1 VSVDGAVMRHL
12 TQICERRASAATEAE
27 AVRCSRPASA
37 DQANA
42 RKISSAEGPEMT
54 ECRPGAGGANETQIT
69 AKLLNAASLETRPT
83 QRRPARST
91 GVPVAPASARSKH
104 VRRTAPLLAHSVA
117 PAVQL
122 YSQEIWCPGFQAG
135 KFGLR
140 TQAGKIEPSAS
151 IERSSI
157 IIRNLHSFCDLSPDR

>member
-122 YSQEIWCPGFQAG
+122 YSQDSVCRI
-135 KFGLR
+135 
-140 TQAGKIEPSAS
+140 
-151 IERSSI
+151 SSI
-157 IIRNLHSFCDLSPDR
+157 SHSTLNYCKHLQTFANFCKPQNLSFLNISGEHC